1 MTIRETLHKYL
12 TDRGLW
18 PQEADAVIDAYRDHD
33 TTPDDMTRR
42 MNDDT
47 EGYPPQ
53 MMPVL
58 IMCVKAEAVR
68 WIDAN
73 KPKHFAR
80 AAFTDPQPPRGET

>member
-12 TDRGLW
+12 IENGLW
-18 PQEADAVIDAYRDHD
+18 PQEADAAIDVFGD
-33 TTPDDMTRR
+33 TSADMKHR

-47 EGYPPQ
+47 EGYPPEL
-53 MMPVL
+53 MPVL
-58 IMCVKAEAVR
+58 IMSIRAEAVR

-80 AAFTDPQPPRGET
+80 CMFADA